1 MASTT
6 SSSDA
11 ELYNYYRVRRTV
23 ARMLHDRQYIV
34 SQLDLNQ
41 SFDEFKAHFTSA
53 DHSISF
59 LVNKRDNPTDQLMV
73 FAAEEDKIGVKP
85 IKDYVQRMETAG
97 VTRAILIL
105 KRGITPFAKR
115 ILQEMAS
122 QSTPLASRRLIELF
136 EQEELLV
143 NITEH
148 IFVPKHVLL
157 SDLEKQALLRK
168 YKLKD
173 TQLPRIQ
180 QIDPVARYY
189 GLSKGQVVKIIR
201 PSETAGR
208 YVTYRLVV

>member
-1 MASTT
+1 MSAVDS
-6 SSSDA
+6 
-11 ELYNYYRVRRTV
+11 EQYNLYRTRKTV
-23 ARMLHDRQYIV
+23 AKMLSDRQYLV

-41 SFDEFKAHFTSA
+41 TFDDFRSTFTSRDQA
-53 DHSISF
+53 ISF

-73 FAAEEDKIGVKP
+73 FCAEEDKIGVKP
-85 IKDYVQRMETAG
+85 IKDYVARMETAH
-97 VTRAILIL
+97 VTRAILVL
-105 KRGITPFAKR
+105 KKGITPFAKR

-122 QSTPLASRRLIELF
+122 PTTPLASRRIIETF
-136 EQEELLV
+136 EGEELLV

-157 SDLEKQALLRK
+157 NDAEKSALLKK

-180 QIDPVARYY
+180 QADPVARYY
-189 GLSKGQVVKIIR
+189 GLAKGQVVKIIR

-208 YVTYRLVV
+208 YVTYRLVI